1 MKYLLLIGLLVSF
14 AACSLQQHAQAPQ
27 SEKAV
32 HDSISKS
39 MDHKH
44 SFFVA
49 RKGVRDGYV
58 FIFHVMPAPEGEG
71 FSRENYHLMVSV
83 EKDHQ
88 AVNGLVVS
96 SRVKHPDG
104 MVEENASMMSMGDW
118 YMSLYDLNHEK
129 GQHWI
134 TVSFE
139 QGGHTYSTGVYY
151 PERAYHGE

>member
-1 MKYLLLIGLLVSF
+1 MKYIVWLSFVILLSG
-14 AACSLQQHAQAPQ
+14 CSLPMGLQETQQSQPAKQL
-27 SEKAV
+27 
-32 HDSISKS
+32 SKTN
-39 MDHKH
+39 MDHKN

-49 RKGVRDGYV
+49 RKGIKDGYV

-71 FSRENYHLMVSV
+71 YSRTHYHLMVSV

-88 AVNGLVVS
+88 AVNGLALS

-139 QGGHTYSTGVYY
+139 QDGHTYSTGVYY
-151 PERAYHGE
+151 PERAYHQ